1 MSKIAQLDGKIKK
14 IVMEDNKFSTFLN
27 YAACFVILV
36 CIIGIVYGMIAYF
49 TQSKDIQE
57 YQIVLTV
64 SPDSIYNG
72 EKFSYYTDSLI
83 QVINRH
89 EHVIEERYNAILE
102 EKYNTQQYWT
112 IAGVLTTVVITILGF
127 FGYKSFKDIET
138 KCVDISKT
146 TTTKIVRRSL
156 GSIVKS
162 QMNDD
167 NFSSDIIKA
176 VRNEIE
182 NSTLKNIEN
191 RLSALEDPDGADT
204 LPIDDSDTEQDPE
217 IPSLPDNPEEAS
229 I

>member
-1 MSKIAQLDGKIKK
+1 MGDR
-14 IVMEDNKFSTFLN
+14 KFSTFLN
-27 YAACFVILV
+27 YMAGVIV
-36 CIIGIVYGMIAYF
+36 AICIIGIVYGSVIYL
-49 TQSKDIQE
+49 TQSRNVQK

-64 SPDSIYNG
+64 SPDSIYNDN
-72 EKFSYYTDSLI
+72 KFSYYTDSLI

-89 EHVIEERYNAILE
+89 EHILEDRYDAILE
-102 EKYNTQQYWT
+102 DKYNTQQYWT
-112 IAGVLTTVVITILGF
+112 IAGILTTIVISILGF

-176 VRNEIE
+176 VRSEIE
-182 NSTLKNIEN
+182 NSTLKDIEN

>member
-1 MSKIAQLDGKIKK
+1 MAGV
-14 IVMEDNKFSTFLN
+14 IV
-27 YAACFVILV
+27 AI
-36 CIIGIVYGMIAYF
+36 CIIGIVYGSVIYL
-49 TQSKDIQE
+49 TQSRNVQK

-64 SPDSIYNG
+64 SPDSIYNDN
-72 EKFSYYTDSLI
+72 KFSYYTDSLI

-89 EHVIEERYNAILE
+89 EHILEDRYNAILE

-112 IAGVLTTVVITILGF
+112 IAGILTTIVISILGF
-127 FGYKSFKDIET
+127 FGYKSFKVIET

-146 TTTKIVRRSL
+146 TTTKIVQRSL

-176 VRNEIE
+176 VRSEIE

-191 RLSALEDPDGADT
+191 RLSALENPDGADT

>member
-1 MSKIAQLDGKIKK
+1 
-14 IVMEDNKFSTFLN
+14 MEDNKFSTFLN
-27 YAACFVILV
+27 YTACLVILV

-49 TQSKDIQE
+49 TQSKNIQE

-64 SPDSIYNG
+64 SPDSIYNE
-72 EKFSYYTDSLI
+72 EKFSYYTDSLM
-83 QVINRH
+83 QVINKH

-112 IAGVLTTVVITILGF
+112 IAGILTTVVITILGF
-127 FGYKSFKDIET
+127 LGYKSFKDIET

-176 VRNEIE
+176 VRSEIE

-191 RLSALEDPDGADT
+191 RLSVLENSNGADT
-204 LPIDDSDTEQDPE
+204 LPVEDSDTEQVPE
-217 IPSLPDNPEEAS
+217 IPSLPDNPEKAS

>member
-1 MSKIAQLDGKIKK
+1 MNYMAGV
-14 IVMEDNKFSTFLN
+14 IV
-27 YAACFVILV
+27 AI
-36 CIIGIVYGMIAYF
+36 CIIGIVYGSVIYL
-49 TQSKDIQE
+49 TQSRNVQK

-64 SPDSIYNG
+64 SPDSIYNDN
-72 EKFSYYTDSLI
+72 KFSYYTDSLI

-89 EHVIEERYNAILE
+89 EHILEDCYDAILE
-102 EKYNTQQYWT
+102 DKYNTQQYWT
-112 IAGVLTTVVITILGF
+112 IAGILTTIVISILGF

-176 VRNEIE
+176 VRSEIE

-204 LPIDDSDTEQDPE
+204 LPIDDSDTEQVPE

>member
-1 MSKIAQLDGKIKK
+1 MGDR
-14 IVMEDNKFSTFLN
+14 KFSTFLN
-27 YAACFVILV
+27 YMAGVIV
-36 CIIGIVYGMIAYF
+36 AICIIGIVYGSVIYL
-49 TQSKDIQE
+49 TQSRNVQK

-64 SPDSIYNG
+64 SPDSIYNDN
-72 EKFSYYTDSLI
+72 KFSYYTDSLI

-89 EHVIEERYNAILE
+89 EHILEDRYDAILE
-102 EKYNTQQYWT
+102 DKYNTQQYWT
-112 IAGVLTTVVITILGF
+112 IAGILTTIVISILGF

-167 NFSSDIIKA
+167 IFSSDIIKA
-176 VRNEIE
+176 VRSEIE
-182 NSTLKNIEN
+182 NSTLKDIEN

-204 LPIDDSDTEQDPE
+204 LPIDDSDTEQVPE

>member
-1 MSKIAQLDGKIKK
+1 
-14 IVMEDNKFSTFLN
+14 MEDNKFSTFLN
-27 YAACFVILV
+27 YAACLVILV

-49 TQSKDIQE
+49 TQSKNIQE

-64 SPDSIYNG
+64 SPDSIYNE
-72 EKFSYYTDSLI
+72 EKFSYYTDSLM
-83 QVINRH
+83 QVINKH

-112 IAGVLTTVVITILGF
+112 IAGILTTVVITILGF

-176 VRNEIE
+176 VRSEIE

-191 RLSALEDPDGADT
+191 RLSVLENSDGADT
-204 LPIDDSDTEQDPE
+204 LPVEDSDTEQVPE
-217 IPSLPDNPEEAS
+217 IPNLPDNPEEAS

>member
-1 MSKIAQLDGKIKK
+1 MLYWKK
-14 IVMEDNKFSTFLN
+14 IQYATILDNSRYSYHSSN
-27 YAACFVILV
+27 
-36 CIIGIVYGMIAYF
+36 
-49 TQSKDIQE
+49 
-57 YQIVLTV
+57 
-64 SPDSIYNG
+64 
-72 EKFSYYTDSLI
+72 YYTWI
-83 QVINRH
+83 
-89 EHVIEERYNAILE
+89 
-102 EKYNTQQYWT
+102 
-112 IAGVLTTVVITILGF
+112 

-176 VRNEIE
+176 VRSEIE

-191 RLSALEDPDGADT
+191 RLSVLENSDGADT
-204 LPIDDSDTEQDPE
+204 LPVEDSDTEQVPE

>member
-1 MSKIAQLDGKIKK
+1 MGDS
-14 IVMEDNKFSTFLN
+14 KFSTFLN
-27 YAACFVILV
+27 YMAGVIVAV
-36 CIIGIVYGMIAYF
+36 CIIGIVYGSVIYL
-49 TQSKDIQE
+49 TQSRNVQK

-64 SPDSIYNG
+64 SPDSIYNDN
-72 EKFSYYTDSLI
+72 KFSYYTDSLI

-89 EHVIEERYNAILE
+89 EHILEDRYDAILE

-112 IAGVLTTVVITILGF
+112 IAGILTTIVISILGF

-176 VRNEIE
+176 VRSEIE

-191 RLSALEDPDGADT
+191 RLSALENPDGADT
-204 LPIDDSDTEQDPE
+204 LPIDDSDTEQVPE

>member
-1 MSKIAQLDGKIKK
+1 M
-14 IVMEDNKFSTFLN
+14 
-27 YAACFVILV
+27 
-36 CIIGIVYGMIAYF
+36 
-49 TQSKDIQE
+49 
-57 YQIVLTV
+57 TV
-64 SPDSIYNG
+64 SPDSIYNE
-72 EKFSYYTDSLI
+72 EKFSYYTDSLM
-83 QVINRH
+83 QVINKH

-112 IAGVLTTVVITILGF
+112 IAGILTTVVITILGF

-176 VRNEIE
+176 VRSEIE

-191 RLSALEDPDGADT
+191 RLSVLENSDGADT
-204 LPIDDSDTEQDPE
+204 LPVEDSDTEQVPE

>member
-1 MSKIAQLDGKIKK
+1 
-14 IVMEDNKFSTFLN
+14 MEDNKFSTFLN
-27 YAACFVILV
+27 YAACLVILV

-49 TQSKDIQE
+49 TQPKNIQE

-64 SPDSIYNG
+64 SPDSIYNE

-83 QVINRH
+83 QVINKH

-156 GSIVKS
+156 SSIVKS

-176 VRNEIE
+176 VRSEIE

-191 RLSALEDPDGADT
+191 RLSALENSDSADT
-204 LPIDDSDTEQDPE
+204 LPIENIDTEQVPE

>member
-1 MSKIAQLDGKIKK
+1 
-14 IVMEDNKFSTFLN
+14 MEDNKFSTFLN
-27 YAACFVILV
+27 YTACLVILV

-49 TQSKDIQE
+49 TQSKNIQE

-64 SPDSIYNG
+64 SPDSIYNE
-72 EKFSYYTDSLI
+72 EKFSYYTDSLM
-83 QVINRH
+83 QVINKH

-112 IAGVLTTVVITILGF
+112 IAGIHTTVVITILGF

-176 VRNEIE
+176 VRSEIE

-191 RLSALEDPDGADT
+191 RLSVLENSDGADT
-204 LPIDDSDTEQDPE
+204 LPIEDSDTEQVPE

>member
-1 MSKIAQLDGKIKK
+1 MVIYNSKIK

-27 YAACFVILV
+27 YAACLVILV

-49 TQSKDIQE
+49 TQPKNIQE

-64 SPDSIYNG
+64 SPDSIYNE

-83 QVINRH
+83 QVINKH

-156 GSIVKS
+156 SSIVKS

-176 VRNEIE
+176 VRSEIE

-191 RLSALEDPDGADT
+191 RLSALENSDSADT
-204 LPIDDSDTEQDPE
+204 LPIENIDTEQVPE